1 MGYSIIHIVKNREIT
16 YRNGITDDEVSRIK
30 TNLDY
35 LREVMIEIDY
45 CSMVRGNVLDF
56 LKDTESNGAGTEGN
70 FVRLNRYMLN
80 WLGAFYAWIEYHERY
95 HKTVFSSLKKK
106 GRL

>member
-35 LREVMIEIDY
+35 LREVMIEIELG
-45 CSMVRGNVLDF
+45 SNLRLRR
-56 LKDTESNGAGTEGN
+56 KDQ
-70 FVRLNRYMLN
+70 
-80 WLGAFYAWIEYHERY
+80 
-95 HKTVFSSLKKK
+95 
-106 GRL
+106 

>member
-45 CSMVRGNVLDF
+45 CSMVH
-56 LKDTESNGAGTEGN
+56 
-70 FVRLNRYMLN
+70 
-80 WLGAFYAWIEYHERY
+80 IEY
-95 HKTVFSSLKKK
+95 TQSVFVD
-106 GRL
+106 

>member
-45 CSMVRGNVLDF
+45 
-56 LKDTESNGAGTEGN
+56 
-70 FVRLNRYMLN
+70 
-80 WLGAFYAWIEYHERY
+80 
-95 HKTVFSSLKKK
+95 
-106 GRL
+106 